1 MIKRIYLILIGWFI
15 CNNVLSQTEPMSVVQ
30 KINQIKKLPDEY
42 IYAEGTSKNW
52 DEALDNAKTLLASYI
67 EVWAKSATTQDRV
80 DGYVAKANEHIFEI
94 KAMRGQLYRAFVYVK
109 KSDMTPYTK
118 GDKLMIVPVQQES
131 EVQVAL
137 LSPDSTEVE
146 AVKLPHEK
154 EDNHPLASEQPA
166 TDLQI
171 ETKGESI
178 TYAPSHEEQ
187 RMLQVKQANQIN
199 DFIREMQ
206 AENRIASLG
215 KYNALPTDKD
225 CYLFIYDKEGNLP
238 AHLHKKN
245 GKYFNMDTATQD
257 DIANYKGCGAFWFIL
272 R

>member
-1 MIKRIYLILIGWFI
+1 MNKRIYLILIGLCI
-15 CNNVLSQTEPMSVVQ
+15 CINVLSQTETMSVVQ
-30 KINQIKKLPDEY
+30 KINQIKKSPDEY

-67 EVWAKSATTQDRV
+67 DIWAKSATTQDKV
-80 DGYVAKANEHIFEI
+80 DGYIAKANEHIFEI

-118 GDKLMIVPVQQES
+118 DDKLMIVPVQQES

-137 LSPDSTEVE
+137 VSPDSTEDEVVE
-146 AVKLPHEK
+146 LPLVKEEK
-154 EDNHPLASEQPA
+154 TPIVSEQPA
-166 TDLQI
+166 IELQI
-171 ETKGESI
+171 ETKVESI
-178 TYAPSHEEQ
+178 DYTPTPEEQ

-199 DFIREMQ
+199 EFIRGMQ
-206 AENRIASLG
+206 AENRIASFG
-215 KYNALPTDKD
+215 KYNELPIDKD

-238 AHLHKKN
+238 ARLHKKN
-245 GKYFNMDTATQD
+245 GTYFNMDTETLD